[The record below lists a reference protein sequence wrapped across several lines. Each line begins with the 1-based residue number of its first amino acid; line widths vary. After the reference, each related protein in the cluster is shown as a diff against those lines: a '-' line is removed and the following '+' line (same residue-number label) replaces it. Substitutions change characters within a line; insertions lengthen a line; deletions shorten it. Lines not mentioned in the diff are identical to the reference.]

1 MSNIL
6 EIGYIEYSEQTK
18 RVNWDQLLRARAD
31 NPNLRIYVQHY
42 NDPDSTGAQDTFIA
56 TKIMIVDY
64 NTNDVYFTVFAE
76 ILQTSESRIPV
87 SASPDADRIL
97 EMINSYGF
105 NVRLSEPTPVTDRV
119 LTILRGLY
127 AAGYRYVYRDYIQ
140 TKETRTIS
148 MIYASQEIKSRKTG
162 FNISKT
168 PDFIED
174 DWDWCDPNTSYAISD
189 ILERGTVPIGQL
201 TGH

>member
-18 RVNWDQLLRARAD
+18 RVNWNQLLRARAD
-31 NPNLRIYVQHY
+31 NPNLRIYVQPY
-42 NDPDSTGAQDTFIA
+42 NKTDSTGAQNTFIA

-76 ILQTSESRIPV
+76 ILQTSESMIPV
-87 SASPDADRIL
+87 SASPDADRIID
-97 EMINSYGF
+97 MINSYGF

-127 AAGYRYVYRDYIQ
+127 AAGYRYVRGIRRNMADKRQKNDRQCVEHESRRIQHRDV
-140 TKETRTIS
+140 R
-148 MIYASQEIKSRKTG
+148 AR
-162 FNISKT
+162 
-168 PDFIED
+168 
-174 DWDWCDPNTSYAISD
+174 
-189 ILERGTVPIGQL
+189 
-201 TGH
+201 